1 LANGRTH
8 HIEVCNMPDYMT
20 PYNWPDTIK
29 PQILNNLKEISQ
41 RHMQPKQQEIVNTLW
56 TNIINTPYNQELWYK
71 HLQRNMLLDKVRNQ
85 DFIAHTMPLPQ

>member
-1 LANGRTH
+1 
-8 HIEVCNMPDYMT
+8 
-20 PYNWPDTIK
+20 
-29 PQILNNLKEISQ
+29 
-41 RHMQPKQQEIVNTLW
+41 MQPKQQEIVNTLW